1 MLKLDPESADL
12 IAAQAI
18 QRALSARPEMCAASV
33 ESTLSALLEARM
45 LEDTVATYALL
56 HADRFCLM
64 PPPQFFDAK
73 WRVEPNLIRAGFS
86 PV

>member
-18 QRALSARPEMCAASV
+18 QRALSARPELYADSV
-33 ESTLSALLEARM
+33 ESTLSALLETRM
-45 LEDTVATYALL
+45 LDDKVATYALL
-56 HADRFCLM
+56 HPDRFCLM

-73 WRVEPNLIRAGFS
+73 WRVEPNLIRAGAS
-86 PV
+86 SV